1 MRHMR
6 EHFGSHKAAGQSA
19 GLLFLICAVAF
30 SFCLPRPL
38 SAEALPGVSHEDGS
52 AAGQVAPSDDV
63 FGKQRRAPSVLD
75 FNEGLGNSAPG
86 FSQPG
91 DARPSTGVGVFE
103 RMGID
108 LPPLPPEKP
117 FAGKID
123 EAYGAFQRGLYLTA
137 LDLALPRANL
147 GDAAAQTLIAELLS
161 LGQGV
166 KRDLEAAT
174 FWYSKAAESGDPN
187 AMFKYALIL
196 MEGRLAKQDKKR
208 ADELMHKAAD
218 AGVSLAEFNWAQIL
232 VSEKAGNTGLRE
244 ALPYYEKAAEKG
256 IADAQYAL
264 SQIYLN
270 LPGLDQDK
278 RDLAKMWLARAA
290 RAGYDTAQFDMG
302 VWLINGVE
310 FKQDLKAGFEWMR
323 RAAINGNVLAA
334 NRLAHLYIDAIG
346 TSPDPVEAAKW
357 YIISRRAGLEDAA
370 LEDFYLGIEE
380 DKQKAAIEAAN
391 RQRRR

>member
-1 MRHMR
+1 MRRMR
-6 EHFGSHKAAGQSA
+6 EHFGSHKAVGLSS
-19 GLLFLICAVAF
+19 GLLFVVCAVAF
-30 SFCLPRPL
+30 SFAFIRPL
-38 SAEALPGVSHEDGS
+38 SAGELPGVGNENGS
-52 AAGQVAPSDDV
+52 AGQVAPADDV
-63 FGKQRRAPSVLD
+63 FGKQQRKPSVLD
-75 FNEGLGNSAPG
+75 FNEGLGSGSPG

-91 DARPSTGVGVFE
+91 EVRPSTGVGVFE

-117 FAGKID
+117 FTGEID

-137 LDLALPRANL
+137 LDLALPRAKL
-147 GDAAAQTLIAELLS
+147 GDAAAQTLLAELLS

-166 KRDLEAAT
+166 KRDVEAAT
-174 FWYSKAAESGDPN
+174 FWYSKAAEGGDPN

-196 MEGRLAKQDKKR
+196 MEGRLAKQDKKK

-232 VSEKAGNTGLRE
+232 VSQKPGNTGLKE

-270 LPGLDQDK
+270 LPGLDKDK
-278 RDLAKMWLARAA
+278 RDLAKMWLSRAA

-310 FKQDLKAGFEWMR
+310 FKQDLTAGFEWMR
-323 RAAINGNVLAA
+323 RAAISGNVLAA

-346 TSPDPVEAAKW
+346 TAPDPVEAAKW
-357 YIISRRAGLEDAA
+357 YIISRRAGLEDPG